1 MPRDPVAKAFA
12 GSNPAPRNGITS
24 VPRPA
29 LSHRQ
34 LVIRLAKLPGPPT
47 PDPALE
53 QVPTPPERA
62 AELLL
67 GAWQRDDLEGR
78 TVADLGAGTGVLALG
93 AALLGARSV
102 VGWEVDP
109 VLVAI
114 AREWATRW
122 KLPVVFHPAEVRQ
135 AAGRADTVVMNPPF
149 GAQRQ
154 GADREF
160 WDAAFRLRP
169 RRVYGFA
176 LAASRS
182 FIARRAVQAKT
193 RILDLHPVPWEL
205 PALFPHHRAR
215 SRPLKVDLWVLERSE
230 SP

>member
-1 MPRDPVAKAFA
+1 VPRDPVAKAFA
-12 GSNPAPRNGITS
+12 GSNPAPRNGIA
-24 VPRPA
+24 PRPRTP
-29 LSHRQ
+29 LTHRQ
-34 LVIRLAKLPGPPT
+34 LVIRLAKLPGPPS

-67 GAWQRDDLEGR
+67 GAWQRGDIEGR
-78 TVADLGAGTGVLALG
+78 SVADLGTGTGVLALG

-109 VLVAI
+109 ACVTVAR
-114 AREWATRW
+114 AYAEEWR
-122 KLPVVFHPAEVRQ
+122 LPVVIHRAEVRE
-135 AAGRADTVVMNPPF
+135 ATGRVDTVVMNPPF
-149 GAQRQ
+149 GAQRE

-160 WDAAFRLRP
+160 WAAAFRLRP

-176 LAASRS
+176 LEASRS
-182 FIARRAVQAKT
+182 FIARRAVEADT

-230 SP
+230 GP